1 MNFRSANN
9 SDRDAIKSL
18 IFGILQDH
26 GLEPSPDS
34 TDADLA
40 DLEGFYTENTGF
52 FDVLVDKGG
61 RIVGT
66 VAIHR
71 TEGDLCELRKM
82 YLAEEARGLGL
93 GRLLVD
99 HAIDQAREMGFKRI
113 WLETAHSLKAARK
126 LYESYG
132 FRVFEPP
139 HKSARCDFAMQRD
152 L

>member
-1 MNFRSANN
+1 MNLRPATNA
-9 SDRDAIKSL
+9 DREEVESL
-18 IFGILQDH
+18 IFAILREH
-26 GLEPSPDS
+26 GLQPSPDS

-40 DLEGFYTENTGF
+40 DLEGFYSDGSGF
-52 FDVLVDKGG
+52 FDVLLDDSGT
-61 RIVGT
+61 IIGT

-71 TEGDLCELRKM
+71 TEEDLCELRKM

-93 GRLLVD
+93 GRKLID
-99 HAIDQAREMGFKRI
+99 HAIDRAHEMGFKQM
-113 WLETAHSLKAARK
+113 WLETAHSLGAARR

-139 HKSARCDFAMQRD
+139 HKSARCDFAMRKD